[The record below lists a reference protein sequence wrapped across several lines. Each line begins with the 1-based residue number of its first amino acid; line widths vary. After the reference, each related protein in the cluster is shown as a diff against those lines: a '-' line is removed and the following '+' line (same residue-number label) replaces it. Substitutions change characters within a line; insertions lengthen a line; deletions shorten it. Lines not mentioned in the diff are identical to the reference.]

1 MPQRTHLPPAKL
13 FEGLDV
19 IFNGRFQDYINH
31 LLFPHRF
38 CLCLDPLNVLGEELF
53 PDVLYIISI
62 SDIQFFNVFAKELFP
77 DIALQLWERGEQSR
91 LEEVSRK
98 VLVQHVPAAFIS
110 GTIGTCKKS

>member
-1 MPQRTHLPPAKL
+1 MSSSK
-13 FEGLDV
+13 ED
-19 IFNGRFQDYINH
+19 FQDYINH
-31 LLFPHRF
+31 LHFPHRF

-53 PDVLYIISI
+53 PDVLYHFYIRYYILKL
-62 SDIQFFNVFAKELFP
+62 FAKELFP